1 MKIIISVL
9 ILLILVFS
17 YVFVSY
23 YVLRYFGVTERLK
36 SRAIKFGS
44 VMLLVQTVFQ
54 QIFFYLGA
62 GWLGAIVG
70 LIGSFYYVKSVLNIP
85 TLSKLLIIFIMPT
98 IALMLAAPILF
109 ASFYALW

>member
-1 MKIIISVL
+1 MKIIIPILIFLVL
-9 ILLILVFS
+9 LFS
-17 YVFVSY
+17 YAFVSL

-36 SRAIKFGS
+36 IRAIKFGS
-44 VMLLVQTVFQ
+44 VMLLIQTIFQ

-85 TLSKLLIIFIMPT
+85 TLSKLIIICIMPT
-98 IALMLAAPILF
+98 VALMLAAPILF
-109 ASFYALW
+109 ATFKVL